1 MSLPEICI
9 RRPIFA
15 IMLNLLIVLFGVV
28 GYMRLP
34 VRELPDVDPPIV
46 TVTTLYRGASAE
58 VMEAEV
64 TERLEQ
70 EINTIPGIRTL
81 VSVSR
86 EEVSIITVR
95 FQLDRDADVA
105 AQDVRD
111 RIARARSL
119 MPEDIEEPVVAKQD
133 ANAQE
138 VMWIALFSDRRST
151 LELTEVAER
160 QFKDRLQTL
169 PGVGGVNLG
178 GEKRQAIRVR
188 LDAAQMAAREITAGD
203 LVRVFRDN
211 SIELPSGRL
220 ENLQREMSVRTL
232 GKLDRPEQF
241 EDLVIAY
248 RNGGPVRLREIAK
261 VELGVEDERTVA
273 RFNRRPAVGL
283 GIVKQSEANALDV
296 AEQVKAEVARIV
308 PGLPGDI
315 RVETAYDSSVFVRR
329 AIDEVKETIVIAFV
343 LVLLIMLAFLRNL
356 RSTLIPMVAVPVS
369 LVGTFLILNVLGYS
383 INILTL
389 LAMVLAVGVVVD
401 DAIVVLENI
410 FRHVEDGMPPMEA
423 ALKGVKEITTAV
435 LAITVALVAV
445 FLPIAFQSGTT
456 GVLFREFAVAT
467 AGSVIISAFVA
478 LTLTPTLC
486 ARILKHS
493 PEKHG
498 RVYQALERFFTGI
511 EGRYARAL
519 GWAVRRKV
527 VVVFMALLTFAATY
541 GLFRVL
547 PREFLP
553 DEDKGYVLMLLFA
566 PEGST
571 SEYTDGYV
579 RQAEAI
585 AQEYPDTAGMFS
597 AVALARG
604 APGESDFGIMF
615 VKLKEGERRSA
626 LDLARPGGRDSMFMR
641 LINEVKGAQAIA
653 ILPKA
658 TDFTEAFQLVLQGP
672 DLRQLE
678 RTGKDVS
685 QALAQ
690 AGILPQARVNLNFEQ
705 PQLAFRLDRDLAA
718 GLGVDVRGASEALQ
732 LMWGGLDVARYNVR
746 GKEYKVIAQLERESR
761 LVPLSLEDIYLRG
774 GTGQLVPASSVL
786 VPTEQ
791 GSPNAINRFG
801 RQRSVTVSGQPQGMS
816 LGKAVEAAEALLPQV
831 LPAGVT
837 HRWAGD
843 ADELVQGASE
853 SVQVV
858 ILSFLIIYI
867 VLAAQFES
875 LRHPFVIMLALPL
888 ALFGAFLSIWLL
900 GVVNGIAVIKAYA
913 PLEQLPK
920 FLAFL
925 TQSLPE
931 VPAMTLNVYS
941 LIGIVLLLGL
951 VTKNSILLVE
961 FANQRVAEGADA
973 TTAMLEAG
981 RIRLRPI
988 LMTAFSTVIGI
999 LPVALGLG
1007 EAAGSRRPLGVAVV
1021 GGMMASTFLT
1031 LFIVPV
1037 VYILISPRKNRE
1049 PRAAVGMAPTA
1060 AAGAGAGGGVGS
1072 GGAQSGSGTEPAP
1085 GPVV

>member
-1 MSLPEICI
+1 MSLPELCI

-15 IMLNLLIVLFGVV
+15 IMMNLLIVLFGAV
-28 GYMRLP
+28 GYLRLP
-34 VRELPDVDPPIV
+34 IRELPDVDPPIV

-70 EINTIPGIRTL
+70 EINTISGIRTL
-81 VSVSR
+81 VSQSR
-86 EEVSIITVR
+86 EEVSLITVR
-95 FQLDRDADVA
+95 FQLDRDPDVA

-151 LELTEVAER
+151 LELTEIAER
-160 QFKDRLQTL
+160 EFKDRLQTL

-178 GEKRQAIRVR
+178 GEKRQAIRIR
-188 LDAAQMAAREITAGD
+188 LDAVRMAAHGITAGD

-220 ENLQREMSVRTL
+220 ENLQREISVRTL
-232 GKLDRPEQF
+232 GRLDRPEQF
-241 EDLVIAY
+241 ADLVIAY
-248 RNGGPVRLREIAK
+248 RNGGPVRLREIAG

-273 RFNRRPAVGL
+273 RYNGKPAVGL
-283 GIVKQSEANALDV
+283 GIVKQSEGNALEV
-296 AEQVKAEVARIV
+296 AEEVKAEVAKIR
-308 PGLPGDI
+308 PSLPGDI
-315 RVETAYDSSVFVRR
+315 EVAIAYDSSVFVRR
-329 AIDEVKETIVIAFV
+329 AITEVQETILIAFG

-356 RSTLIPMVAVPVS
+356 RSTLIPMIAVPVS
-369 LVGTFLILNVLGYS
+369 LVGTFLILNLFGYS

-410 FRHVEDGMPPMEA
+410 FRHIEAGMDPMDA
-423 ALKGVKEITTAV
+423 AVRGVKEITTAV

-467 AGSVIISAFVA
+467 AGSVVISAFVA
-478 LTLTPTLC
+478 VTLTPTLC
-486 ARILKHS
+486 ARLLRHA
-493 PEKHG
+493 PERHG
-498 RVYQALERFFTGI
+498 RVYLALEGLFRGL
-511 EGRYARAL
+511 ERRYAKWL
-519 GWAVRRKV
+519 GWAVRRKGV
-527 VVVFMALLTFAATY
+527 VLGVGLLSMAATY
-541 GLFRVL
+541 GLFQKL

-553 DEDKGYVLMLLFA
+553 DEDKGYILMLLFA

-571 SEYTDGYV
+571 SEHTDRYV
-579 RQAEAI
+579 RQAERI
-585 AQEYPDTAGMFS
+585 ARDYPDVSGMFS

-615 VKLKEGERRSA
+615 VQLKDGARRSA
-626 LDLARPGGRDSMFMR
+626 LDLARPGGRESMFMR

-672 DLRQLE
+672 DLPRLE
-678 RTGKDVS
+678 ATGREVMT
-685 QALAQ
+685 ALGK

-718 GLGVDVRGASEALQ
+718 GLGVDVRSASEALQ

-761 LVPLSLEDIYLRG
+761 LVPLSVEEIYLRG
-774 GTGQLVPASSVL
+774 AGGGLVPASSVL
-786 VPTEQ
+786 LPTEQ

-801 RQRSVTVSGQPQGMS
+801 RQRAVTVSGQPQGMS
-816 LGKAVEAAEALLPQV
+816 LGKAVEATEALLPSL
-831 LPAGVT
+831 LPPGVT
-837 HRWAGD
+837 HRWTGE
-843 ADELVQGASE
+843 ADEIREGSKESIQVLILAILV
-853 SVQVV
+853 VY
-858 ILSFLIIYI
+858 II
-867 VLAAQFES
+867 LAAQFES
-875 LRHPFVIMLALPL
+875 LRYPFVIMLALPL
-888 ALFGAFLSIWLL
+888 ALFGAFGSLWLL
-900 GVVNGIAVIKAYA
+900 GIVNGIAVIKAYA
-913 PLEQLPK
+913 PLEELPK
-920 FLAFL
+920 FLAWL
-925 TQSLPE
+925 TTSLPE

-951 VTKNSILLVE
+951 VTKNSIMLVE

-973 TTAMLEAG
+973 TTAMLDAG

-988 LMTAFSTVIGI
+988 LMTALSTIIGI

-1007 EAAGSRRPLGVAVV
+1007 EAAGGRRPLGVAVV
-1021 GGMMASTFLT
+1021 GGMATSTFLT

-1037 VYILISPRKNRE
+1037 VYILISPKSAKTGRGDTKGLSLCGVPSPE
-1049 PRAAVGMAPTA
+1049 GAVGD
-1060 AAGAGAGGGVGS
+1060 S
-1072 GGAQSGSGTEPAP
+1072 P
-1085 GPVV
+1085 G

>member
-1 MSLPEICI
+1 MSLPELCI

-15 IMLNLLIVLFGVV
+15 IMLNVLIVLFGIV
-28 GYMRLP
+28 GYLQLP

-81 VSVSR
+81 VSQSR
-86 EEVSIITVR
+86 EEVSLITVR

-188 LDAAQMAAREITAGD
+188 LDAAKMAAHEITAGD

-220 ENLQREMSVRTL
+220 ENLQREISVRTL

-248 RNGGPVRLREIAK
+248 RNGGLVRLREIAR

-273 RFNRRPAVGL
+273 RYNQRPAVGL

-296 AEQVKAEVARIV
+296 AEQVKAEVAKIV
-308 PGLPGDI
+308 PSLPKDI
-315 RVETAYDSSVFVRR
+315 QVETAYDSSVFVRR
-329 AIDEVKETIVIAFV
+329 AITEVQETIVIAFV

-356 RSTLIPMVAVPVS
+356 RSTLIPMIAVPVS
-369 LVGTFLILNVLGYS
+369 LVGTFLILKVFGYS

-410 FRHVEDGMPPMEA
+410 FRHIEDGMEPMAA
-423 ALKGVKEITTAV
+423 ALRGVKEITTAV
-435 LAITVALVAV
+435 VAITIALVAV

-467 AGSVIISAFVA
+467 AGSVVISAFVA

-486 ARILKHS
+486 ARLLRHS

-498 RVYQALERFFTGI
+498 RVYQWLERLFLGV
-511 EGRYARAL
+511 EQRYSRWLA
-519 GWAVRRKV
+519 WAVRRKGRV
-527 VVVFMALLTFAATY
+527 VVVGMLSLAATY
-541 GLFRVL
+541 GMFQKL

-553 DEDKGYVLMLLFA
+553 DEDKGYILMLLFA

-571 SEYTDGYV
+571 GEYTDRYV
-579 RQAEAI
+579 RQAEQI
-585 AQEYPDTAGMFS
+585 AKDYPDVAGMFS

-615 VKLKEGERRSA
+615 VQLKDGERRSA
-626 LDLARPGGRDSMFMR
+626 LDLARPGGRGSMFMR

-658 TDFTEAFQLVLQGP
+658 TDFSEAFQLVLQGP
-672 DLRQLE
+672 DLNRLE
-678 RTGKDVS
+678 VTGREVS
-685 QALAQ
+685 QALAK

-705 PQLAFRLDRDLAA
+705 PQLAFRLDRDVAA

-732 LMWGGLDVARYNVR
+732 LMWGGLDVSRYNVR

-774 GTGQLVPASSVL
+774 SKGELVSASSVL

-801 RQRSVTVSGQPQGMS
+801 RQRAVTISGQPQGMS
-816 LGKAVEAAEALLPQV
+816 LGKAVEAAEALLPTV
-831 LPAGVT
+831 LPAGIT
-837 HRWAGD
+837 HRWTGD
-843 ADELVQGASE
+843 ADEIQQGSKE

-858 ILSFLIIYI
+858 ILAILVVYII
-867 VLAAQFES
+867 LAAQFES
-875 LRHPFVIMLALPL
+875 LRHPFVIMLSLPL
-888 ALFGAFLSIWLL
+888 ALFGAFGSLWIL

-913 PLEQLPK
+913 PLDQLPK
-920 FLAFL
+920 FLAWL
-925 TQSLPE
+925 TTSLPE

-961 FANQRVAEGADA
+961 FANQRMAEGADS
-973 TTAMLEAG
+973 TTAMLDAG
-981 RIRLRPI
+981 RVRLRPI
-988 LMTAFSTVIGI
+988 LMTALSTVIGI

-1007 EAAGSRRPLGVAVV
+1007 EAAGGRRPLGVAVV
-1021 GGMMASTFLT
+1021 GGMMTSTFLT

-1037 VYILISPRKNRE
+1037 VYILISPKK
-1049 PRAAVGMAPTA
+1049 AKVAPV
-1060 AAGAGAGGGVGS
+1060 AGH
-1072 GGAQSGSGTEPAP
+1072 
-1085 GPVV
+1085 GP

>member
-1 MSLPEICI
+1 MSLPELCI

-15 IMLNLLIVLFGVV
+15 IMMNLLIVLFGAV
-28 GYMRLP
+28 GYLRLP

-70 EINTIPGIRTL
+70 EINTISGIRTL
-81 VSVSR
+81 VSQSR
-86 EEVSIITVR
+86 EEVSLITVR
-95 FQLDRDADVA
+95 FHLDRDPDVA

-138 VMWIALFSDRRST
+138 VMWIALFSDHRST

-160 QFKDRLQTL
+160 EFKDRLQTL

-188 LDAAQMAAREITAGD
+188 LDAASMAAHEVTAGD

-220 ENLQREMSVRTL
+220 ENLQREISVRTL
-232 GKLDRPEQF
+232 GRLERPEQF
-241 EDLVIAY
+241 EDLVVAY
-248 RNGGPVRLREIAK
+248 RNGGPVRLREVAR

-273 RFNRRPAVGL
+273 RYNGKPAVGL
-283 GIVKQSEANALDV
+283 GIVKQSEGNALEV
-296 AEQVKAEVARIV
+296 AEQVKAEVARIQ
-308 PGLPGDI
+308 PSLPGDI
-315 RVETAYDSSVFVRR
+315 QVAIAYDSSVFVRR
-329 AIDEVKETIVIAFV
+329 AITEVQETILIAFA

-356 RSTLIPMVAVPVS
+356 RSTLIPMIAVPVS
-369 LVGTFLILNVLGYS
+369 LVGTFLILNLFGYS

-410 FRHVEDGMPPMEA
+410 FRHIEAGMDPMDA
-423 ALKGVKEITTAV
+423 AVRGVKEITTAV

-467 AGSVIISAFVA
+467 AGSVVISAFVA

-486 ARILKHS
+486 ARLLRHA

-498 RVYQALERFFTGI
+498 RVYLGLEKIFRGI
-511 EGRYARAL
+511 ERRYAKWL
-519 GWAVRRKV
+519 EWAVRRKGV
-527 VVVFMALLTFAATY
+527 VVVVGLLSMVATF
-541 GLFRVL
+541 GLFQKL

-553 DEDKGYVLMLLFA
+553 DEDKGYILMLLFA

-571 SEYTDGYV
+571 SEYTDIYV
-579 RQAEAI
+579 RQAEKI
-585 AQEYPDTAGMFS
+585 ARDYPDVAGMFS

-615 VKLKEGERRSA
+615 VQLKEGVRRSA
-626 LDLARPGGRDSMFMR
+626 LDLARPGGRESMFMR

-672 DLRQLE
+672 DLPRLE
-678 RTGKDVS
+678 ATGREVTT
-685 QALAQ
+685 ALGK

-705 PQLAFRLDRDLAA
+705 PQLAYRLDRDMAA
-718 GLGVDVRGASEALQ
+718 GVGIDVRGASEALQ
-732 LMWGGLDVARYNVR
+732 VMWGGLDVARYNVR

-761 LVPLSLEDIYLRG
+761 LVPLSIEEIYLRG
-774 GTGQLVPASSVL
+774 SGGRLIPASSVL
-786 VPTEQ
+786 IPTQ
-791 GSPNAINRFG
+791 KGSPNAINRFG
-801 RQRSVTVSGQPQGMS
+801 RQRAVTVSGQPQGMS
-816 LGKAVEAAEALLPQV
+816 LGNAVEATEALLPSL
-831 LPAGVT
+831 LPPGVT
-837 HRWAGD
+837 HRWTGE
-843 ADELVQGASE
+843 ADEIREGSKESIQVLILAILV
-853 SVQVV
+853 
-858 ILSFLIIYI
+858 IYI
-867 VLAAQFES
+867 ILAAQFES

-888 ALFGAFLSIWLL
+888 ALFGAFGSLWLL
-900 GVVNGIAVIKAYA
+900 GLVNGIAVIKAYA
-913 PLEQLPK
+913 PLEELPK
-920 FLAFL
+920 VLAWL
-925 TQSLPE
+925 TTALPE

-951 VTKNSILLVE
+951 VTKNSIMLVE

-973 TTAMLEAG
+973 TSAMLDAG

-988 LMTAFSTVIGI
+988 LMTALSTIIGI

-1007 EAAGSRRPLGVAVV
+1007 EAAGGRRPLGVAVV
-1021 GGMMASTFLT
+1021 GGMATSTFLT

-1037 VYILISPRKNRE
+1037 VYILISPK
-1049 PRAAVGMAPTA
+1049 AARTA
-1060 AAGAGAGGGVGS
+1060 KPS
-1072 GGAQSGSGTEPAP
+1072 PAD
-1085 GPVV
+1085 PVPLQETPLA

>member
-1 MSLPEICI
+1 MSLPEFCI
-9 RRPIFA
+9 RRPVFA
-15 IMLNLLIVLFGVV
+15 VMLNVLIVLFGVV
-28 GYMRLP
+28 GYLRLP

-81 VSVSR
+81 ISQSR
-86 EEVSIITVR
+86 EEVSLITVR
-95 FQLDRDADVA
+95 FQLDRDPDVA

-138 VMWIALFSDRRST
+138 VMWLALFSDKRST

-188 LDAAQMAAREITAGD
+188 LNAAQMAAHEITAGD

-220 ENLQREMSVRTL
+220 ENLQREISVRTL
-232 GKLDRPEQF
+232 GKLDRPAQF
-241 EDLVIAY
+241 EDLIIAY
-248 RNGGPVRLREIAK
+248 RNGGPVRLREIAR

-273 RFNRRPAVGL
+273 RYNQRPAVGL

-296 AEQVKAEVARIV
+296 AEQVKAEVARII
-308 PGLPGDI
+308 PSLPKDI
-315 RVETAYDSSVFVRR
+315 QVETAYDSSVFVRR
-329 AIDEVKETIVIAFV
+329 AITEVQETIVIAFV

-356 RSTLIPMVAVPVS
+356 RSTLIPMIAVPVS
-369 LVGTFLILNVLGYS
+369 LVGTFLILNLFGYS

-410 FRHVEDGMPPMEA
+410 FRHIEDGMDPMAA
-423 ALKGVKEITTAV
+423 ALRGVKEITTAV
-435 LAITVALVAV
+435 VAITIALVAV

-467 AGSVIISAFVA
+467 AGSVVISAFVA

-486 ARILKHS
+486 ARLLRHS

-498 RVYQALERFFTGI
+498 RIYQMLENFFEGLER
-511 EGRYARAL
+511 RYSRWLA
-519 GWAVRRKV
+519 WAVRRKGRV
-527 VVVFMALLTFAATY
+527 VLVGLISFVATY
-541 GLFRVL
+541 GLFQKL

-566 PEGST
+566 PEGAT
-571 SEYTDGYV
+571 SEYTDRYV
-579 RQAEAI
+579 RQAEQI
-585 AQEYPDTAGMFS
+585 AKEYPDVAGMFS

-615 VKLKEGERRSA
+615 VQLKDGPRRSA
-626 LDLARPGGRDSMFMR
+626 LDLARPGGRESMFMR

-672 DLRQLE
+672 DLRRLE
-678 RTGKDVS
+678 QTGRDVS
-685 QALAQ
+685 IALSK
-690 AGILPQARVNLNFEQ
+690 AGILPQSRVNLNFQQ

-732 LMWGGLDVARYNVR
+732 LMWGGLDVSRYNVR

-774 GTGQLVPASSVL
+774 AKGDLVSASSVL
-786 VPTEQ
+786 IPSEQ

-801 RQRSVTVSGQPQGMS
+801 RQRAVTISGQPQGMS
-816 LGKAVEAAEALLPQV
+816 LGRAVEAAEALLPGL

-837 HRWAGD
+837 HRWTGD
-843 ADELVQGASE
+843 ADEIQQGSKE
-853 SVQVV
+853 SIQVV
-858 ILSFLIIYI
+858 ILAILVVYII
-867 VLAAQFES
+867 LAAQFES

-888 ALFGAFLSIWLL
+888 ALFGAFGSLWLL

-913 PLEQLPK
+913 PLDQLPK
-920 FLAFL
+920 FLAWL
-925 TQSLPE
+925 TTNLPE

-961 FANQRVAEGADA
+961 FANQRVAEGADP
-973 TTAMLEAG
+973 TTAMLDAG
-981 RIRLRPI
+981 RVRLRPI
-988 LMTAFSTVIGI
+988 LMTALSTVIGI

-1021 GGMMASTFLT
+1021 GGMMTSTFLT
-1031 LFIVPV
+1031 LFLVPV
-1037 VYILISPRKNRE
+1037 VYILISPKKGKAK
-1049 PRAAVGMAPTA
+1049 PAVVMT
-1060 AAGAGAGGGVGS
+1060 GADPHGS
-1072 GGAQSGSGTEPAP
+1072 
-1085 GPVV
+1085 

>member
-1 MSLPEICI
+1 MSLPEVCL

-15 IMLNLLIVLFGVV
+15 IMLNLLVVLFGVV
-28 GYMRLP
+28 GYLRLP

-46 TVTTLYRGASAE
+46 TVTTLYQGASAE
-58 VMEAEV
+58 IMESEV

-70 EINTIPGIRTL
+70 EINTIPGIKTL
-81 VSVSR
+81 VSQSR
-86 EEVSIITVR
+86 EEVSQITVR
-95 FQLDRDADVA
+95 FNLDRDADVA

-111 RIARARSL
+111 RVARARSL
-119 MPEDIEEPVVAKQD
+119 MPEDIEEPIVAKQD

-138 VMWIALFSDRRST
+138 VMWLALYSDRRST
-151 LELTEVAER
+151 LELSEIAER

-169 PGVGGVNLG
+169 PGVGGVNFG

-188 LDAAQMAAREITAGD
+188 LDATKMAAHQITAGD
-203 LVRVFRDN
+203 LIQVFRNN

-220 ENLQREMSVRTL
+220 ENLEREISVRTL
-232 GKLDRPEQF
+232 GKLSRPEQF
-241 EDLVIAY
+241 DALIVAH
-248 RNGGPVRLREIAK
+248 RNDAPVRLREIAT
-261 VELGVEDERTVA
+261 VELGVEDERSVA
-273 RFNRRPAVGL
+273 RYNRRPAVGL

-296 AEQVKAEVARIV
+296 AEQVKAEVAKIK
-308 PGLPGDI
+308 PSLPGD
-315 RVETAYDSSVFVRR
+315 VQVAVAYDSSIFVRR
-329 AIDEVKETIVIAFV
+329 AINEVQETILIAFV
-343 LVLLIMLAFLRNL
+343 LVLLIMLAFLRNF
-356 RSTLIPMVAVPVS
+356 RATLIPMIAVPVS
-369 LVGTFLILNVLGYS
+369 LVGTFLVLNFFGYS

-410 FRHVEDGMPPMEA
+410 FRHIEDGMEPMA
-423 ALKGVKEITTAV
+423 AAVRGVKEITTAV

-456 GVLFREFAVAT
+456 GILFREFAVAT

-486 ARILKHS
+486 ARMLRHT

-498 RVYQALERFFTGI
+498 RVYQWLEAMFTGLER
-511 EGRYARAL
+511 RYSRTLA
-519 GWAVRRKV
+519 WSVRHKGLV
-527 VVVFMALLTFAATY
+527 VVVGMLSLAATY
-541 GLFRVL
+541 GLYNRL
-547 PREFLP
+547 PKEFLP

-566 PEGST
+566 PEGAT
-571 SEYTDGYV
+571 SEYTDRYV
-579 RQAEAI
+579 RQAEQI
-585 AQEYPDTAGMFS
+585 ASEYPETAGMFS

-615 VKLKEGERRSA
+615 VQLKDGNRRSA
-626 LDLARPGGRDSMFMR
+626 LELARPGAPASMFMR
-641 LINEVKGAQAIA
+641 LINEVQGAQAIA

-672 DLRQLE
+672 DLSQLE
-678 RTGKDVS
+678 SVGRTVAAELVK
-685 QALAQ
+685 
-690 AGILPQARVNLNFEQ
+690 AGVLPQSRVNLNFQQ
-705 PQLAFRLDRDLAA
+705 PQLTFRVDRDLAA
-718 GLGVDVRGASEALQ
+718 GVGVDVRGASEALQ
-732 LMWGGLDVARYNVR
+732 LMWGGLDLARYNVK
-746 GKEYKVIAQLERESR
+746 GKEYKVIAQLQRESR
-761 LVPLSLEDIYLRG
+761 LIPLSLEDVYLRG
-774 GTGQLVPASSVL
+774 KNQQLIPASSVL

-801 RQRSVTVSGQPQGMS
+801 RQRSVTVAGQPQGMS
-816 LGKAVEAAEALLPQV
+816 LGAAVERAEALLPSL
-831 LPAGVT
+831 LPSGVT
-837 HRWAGD
+837 HRWTGE
-843 ADELVQGASE
+843 ADEIKEGSRE
-853 SVQVV
+853 SVQVL
-858 ILSFLIIYI
+858 ILAVLVVYMI
-867 VLAAQFES
+867 LAAQFES

-888 ALFGAFLSIWLL
+888 ALLGAFGGLWIL
-900 GVVNGIAVIKAYA
+900 GMVNGIAVIKAYA
-913 PLEQLPK
+913 PLDQLPG
-920 FLAFL
+920 FLRWL
-925 TQSLPE
+925 TTTLPE

-961 FANQRVAEGADA
+961 FANQRMAEGADP
-973 TTAMLEAG
+973 TTAMLDAG

-1021 GGMMASTFLT
+1021 GGMMTSTFLT

-1037 VYILISPRKNRE
+1037 VYILISPKRTLQ
-1049 PRAAVGMAPTA
+1049 VAPKASET
-1060 AAGAGAGGGVGS
+1060 
-1072 GGAQSGSGTEPAP
+1072 
-1085 GPVV
+1085 GPTGEVVPVK

>member
-1 MSLPEICI
+1 MSLPELCI

-15 IMLNLLIVLFGVV
+15 IMLNLLIVLFGIV
-28 GYMRLP
+28 GYLQLP

-81 VSVSR
+81 VSQSR
-86 EEVSIITVR
+86 EEVSLITVR

-188 LDAAQMAAREITAGD
+188 LDAAQMAAHEITAGD

-220 ENLQREMSVRTL
+220 ENLQREISVRTL

-248 RNGGPVRLREIAK
+248 RNGGLVRLREIAR

-273 RFNRRPAVGL
+273 RYNQRPAVGL

-296 AEQVKAEVARIV
+296 AEQVKAEVAKIV
-308 PGLPGDI
+308 PTLPKDI
-315 RVETAYDSSVFVRR
+315 QVETAYDSSVFVRR
-329 AIDEVKETIVIAFV
+329 AITEVQETIVIAFV

-356 RSTLIPMVAVPVS
+356 RSTLIPMIAVPVS
-369 LVGTFLILNVLGYS
+369 LVGTFLVLKVFGYS

-410 FRHVEDGMPPMEA
+410 FRHIEDGMEPMAA
-423 ALKGVKEITTAV
+423 ALRGVKEITTAV
-435 LAITVALVAV
+435 VAITIALVAV

-467 AGSVIISAFVA
+467 AGSVVISAFVA

-486 ARILKHS
+486 ARLLKHS

-498 RVYQALERFFTGI
+498 RVYQWLERLFLGL
-511 EGRYARAL
+511 EQRYSRWLAK
-519 GWAVRRKV
+519 AVRRKGTV
-527 VVVFMALLTFAATY
+527 VVVGMLSLAATY
-541 GLFRVL
+541 GLFQKL

-553 DEDKGYVLMLLFA
+553 DEDKGYILMLLFA
-566 PEGST
+566 PEGAT
-571 SEYTDGYV
+571 SEYTDRYV
-579 RQAEAI
+579 RQAEQI
-585 AQEYPDTAGMFS
+585 AKEYPDVAGMFS

-615 VKLKEGERRSA
+615 VQLKDGVRRSA
-626 LDLARPGGRDSMFMR
+626 LDLARPGGRGSMFMR

-658 TDFTEAFQLVLQGP
+658 TDFSEAFQLVLQGP
-672 DLRQLE
+672 DLRRLE
-678 RTGKDVS
+678 ATGREVS
-685 QALAQ
+685 QALSK

-718 GLGVDVRGASEALQ
+718 GVGVDVRGASEALQ
-732 LMWGGLDVARYNVR
+732 LMWGGLDVSRYNVR

-774 GTGQLVPASSVL
+774 LKGELVAASSVL
-786 VPTEQ
+786 VPTQQ

-801 RQRSVTVSGQPQGMS
+801 RQRAVTISGQPQGMS
-816 LGKAVEAAEALLPQV
+816 LGRAVEAAEALLPTV
-831 LPAGVT
+831 LPAGIT
-837 HRWAGD
+837 HRWTGD
-843 ADELVQGASE
+843 ADEIQQGSKE

-858 ILSFLIIYI
+858 ILAILVVYII
-867 VLAAQFES
+867 LAAQFES
-875 LRHPFVIMLALPL
+875 LRHPFVIMLSLPL
-888 ALFGAFLSIWLL
+888 ALFGAFGSLWIL

-913 PLEQLPK
+913 PLDQLPK
-920 FLAFL
+920 FLAWL
-925 TQSLPE
+925 TTSLPE

-961 FANQRVAEGADA
+961 FANQRMAEGADS
-973 TTAMLEAG
+973 TTAMLDAG
-981 RIRLRPI
+981 RVRLRPI
-988 LMTAFSTVIGI
+988 LMTAFSTIIGI

-1007 EAAGSRRPLGVAVV
+1007 EAAGGRRPLGVAVV
-1021 GGMMASTFLT
+1021 GGMMTSTFLT

-1037 VYILISPRKNRE
+1037 VYILISPKKAK
-1049 PRAAVGMAPTA
+1049 AA
-1060 AAGAGAGGGVGS
+1060 
-1072 GGAQSGSGTEPAP
+1072 
-1085 GPVV
+1085 PVAESKA

>member
-1 MSLPEICI
+1 
-9 RRPIFA
+9 
-15 IMLNLLIVLFGVV
+15 MLNLLIVLFGVV
-28 GYMRLP
+28 GYLRLP

-46 TVTTLYRGASAE
+46 TVTTLYPGAGAE
-58 VMEAEV
+58 VMEAQV

-70 EINTIPGIRTL
+70 EINTIPGIKTL
-81 VSVSR
+81 VSQSR
-86 EEVSIITVR
+86 EEVSQITVR
-95 FQLDRDADVA
+95 FQLDRDVDVA

-111 RIARARSL
+111 RVARARAR
-119 MPEDIEEPVVAKQD
+119 MPEDIEEPIVAKQD

-138 VMWIALFSDRRST
+138 VMWLALYSDRRST

-188 LDAAQMAAREITAGD
+188 LNAARMAAHGITAGD
-203 LVRVFRDN
+203 LVQVFRNN
-211 SIELPSGRL
+211 SVELPSGRL
-220 ENLQREMSVRTL
+220 ENYEREISVRTL
-232 GKLDRPEQF
+232 GKLSRPE
-241 EDLVIAY
+241 EIADLTVAF
-248 RNGGPVRLREIAK
+248 RNGGPVRLREIAA

-273 RFNRRPAVGL
+273 RYNRRPAVGL
-283 GIVKQSEANALDV
+283 GIVKQSEANALEV
-296 AEQVKAEVARIV
+296 AEQVKAEVARIR
-308 PGLPGDI
+308 PGIPADI
-315 RVETAYDSSVFVRR
+315 QVEVAYDSSVFVRKSI
-329 AIDEVKETIVIAFV
+329 AEVQETILIAFV

-410 FRHVEDGMPPMEA
+410 FRHIEDGMAPMEA
-423 ALKGVKEITTAV
+423 AVRGVKEITTAV

-445 FLPIAFQSGTT
+445 FVPIAFQSGTT
-456 GVLFREFAVAT
+456 GILFREFAVAT

-498 RVYQALERFFTGI
+498 RVYRALEALFSGL
-511 EGRYARAL
+511 ESRYTRTL
-519 GWAVRRKV
+519 GWAVRRKFLV
-527 VVVFMALLTFAATY
+527 VVAGLLSLGATY
-541 GLFRVL
+541 GLYLRV
-547 PREFLP
+547 PKEFLP

-566 PEGST
+566 PEGAT
-571 SEYTDGYV
+571 SEYTDLYV
-579 RQAEAI
+579 RQAEQI
-585 AQEYPDTAGMFS
+585 AQEYPETEGMFS
-597 AVALARG
+597 AVALGRG

-615 VKLKEGERRSA
+615 VKLKEGDRRSA
-626 LDLARPGGRDSMFMR
+626 LQLARPGAQESMFMR

-672 DLRQLE
+672 DLAELE
-678 RTGKDVS
+678 VTGQQV
-685 QALAQ
+685 AAELARS
-690 AGILPQARVNLNFEQ
+690 GVLPQARVNLNFQQ
-705 PQLAFRLDRDLAA
+705 PQLAFRIDRDVAS
-718 GLGVDVRGASEALQ
+718 GVGVDVRAASEALQ

-746 GKEYKVIAQLERESR
+746 GKEYKVIAQLQRESR
-761 LVPLSLEDIYLRG
+761 LVPLSLEDVYLRG
-774 GTGQLVPASSVL
+774 GGGRLIPASTVLVPA
-786 VPTEQ
+786 EQ

-801 RQRSVTVSGQPQGMS
+801 RQRAVTVAGQPQGMS
-816 LGKAVEAAEALLPQV
+816 LGEAVERTEALLPSL

-837 HRWAGD
+837 FRWTGE
-843 ADELVQGASE
+843 ADEIKEGSAE
-853 SVQVV
+853 SVQVL
-858 ILSFLIIYI
+858 ILAVLVVYMI
-867 VLAAQFES
+867 LAAQFES

-888 ALFGAFLSIWLL
+888 ALFGALGALWLG
-900 GVVNGIAVIKAYA
+900 GVVHGIATIKAYA
-913 PLEQLPK
+913 PLDQLPG
-920 FLAFL
+920 FLRWL
-925 TQSLPE
+925 TTHLPE
-931 VPAMTLNVYS
+931 IPAMTLNVYS

-961 FANQRVAEGADA
+961 FANQRVAEGLDA
-973 TTAMLEAG
+973 TAAMLEAG

-1007 EAAGSRRPLGVAVV
+1007 EAAGSRRPLGMAVV
-1021 GGMMASTFLT
+1021 GGMITSTFLT

-1037 VYILISPRKNRE
+1037 VYILISPRKKK
-1049 PRAAVGMAPTA
+1049 G
-1060 AAGAGAGGGVGS
+1060 
-1072 GGAQSGSGTEPAP
+1072 
-1085 GPVV
+1085 